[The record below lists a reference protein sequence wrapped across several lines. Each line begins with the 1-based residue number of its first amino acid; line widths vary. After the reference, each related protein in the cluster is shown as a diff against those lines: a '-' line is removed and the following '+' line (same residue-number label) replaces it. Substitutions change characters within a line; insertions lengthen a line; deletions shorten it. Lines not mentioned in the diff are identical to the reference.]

1 MKTQAD
7 YKNLRVLPSGFQ
19 VAIMRNYNSITKH
32 FAGHTPESYAA
43 AIRYRNKMLRRL
55 PAPMTLRRAA

>member
-1 MKTQAD
+1 
-7 YKNLRVLPSGFQ
+7 
-19 VAIMRNYNSITKH
+19 MRNYNSITKH